1 MEEKK
6 LLNEFTKSIGELK
19 NPIKNAINPH
29 FKNRYSTLDVVCD
42 EIREKFYKNGIAII
56 QIPQEIDGKMI
67 LKTQIIGYGETIDFG
82 NYPITAEKNTPQAI
96 GSALTYARRYSLCAI
111 CGIASEE
118 DDDGN
123 AGTGENKEKEEK
135 PQAPI
140 MSPFNPKVKAETMK
154 QLLVF
159 ARKHTGNKEL
169 QAKDLIGFFKL
180 FVEKDLKT
188 CTESEIIE
196 AMK

>member
-6 LLNEFTKSIGELK
+6 LLNEFTKAIGELK
-19 NPIKNAINPH
+19 NPVKNAINPH

-42 EIREKFYKNGIAII
+42 EIREKFYANGIAII
-56 QIPQEIDGKMI
+56 QIPQEIEGKLI
-67 LKTQIIGYGETIDFG
+67 LKTQIIGYGEIIDLG

-96 GSALTYARRYSLCAI
+96 GSALTYARRYSLCSI

-123 AGTGENKEKEEK
+123 AGTGSNKEKEEK

-140 MSPFNPKVKAETMK
+140 MSQINPKVKAETMK
-154 QLLVF
+154 TLLAF
-159 ARKHTGNKEL
+159 ARKHTGNADL
-169 QAKDLIGFFKL
+169 QAKDLPTFFK
-180 FVEKDLKT
+180 FFTEKDLKT
-188 CTESEIIE
+188 CTEAEILE
-196 AMK
+196 AME